1 MKAKYRVPIITF
13 RRDAKNSDPNILHHM
28 KNNRIREEKPLTL
41 NNFKESVNKELEL
54 NELRNIILGLIADNI
69 RGMKIEKATIKLA
82 QNQVLAA
89 FNVILAKIKPKMY
102 ELCPLTPKIAKLKEL
117 EMKNQK
123 K

>member
-1 MKAKYRVPIITF
+1 
-13 RRDAKNSDPNILHHM
+13 M

-102 ELCPLTPKIAKLKEL
+102 ELCPLTPKIAKLKEF